1 MVVNKVPIAAKKYEQ
16 SYYYGSTEMSK
27 ARSDIRKAMKKNFT
41 SQELKMNEKKNNTEV
56 SNNENSK
63 VNNSDSQDL
72 QRNIQITNSNDISL
86 EKTNDILKQINEYID
101 NEKKN
106 LK

>member
-41 SQELKMNEKKNNTEV
+41 SQEFKMNEKKNNTEV

>member
-1 MVVNKVPIAAKKYEQ
+1 MLKISKGLILKYE
-16 SYYYGSTEMSK
+16 
-27 ARSDIRKAMKKNFT
+27 KN
-41 SQELKMNEKKNNTEV
+41 SNVNHISNSANNQNL
-56 SNNENSK
+56 S
-63 VNNSDSQDL
+63 VNNRDSQDL
-72 QRNIQITNSNDISL
+72 QRNIQISNSSEISL